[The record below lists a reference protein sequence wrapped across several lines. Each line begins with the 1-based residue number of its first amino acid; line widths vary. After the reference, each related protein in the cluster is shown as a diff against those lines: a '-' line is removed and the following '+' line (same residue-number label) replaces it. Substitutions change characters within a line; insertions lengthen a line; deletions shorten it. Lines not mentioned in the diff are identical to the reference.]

1 MTAATFSRKAIL
13 TSLFA
18 FSRDVL
24 ALAPLPECVKY
35 FEDAFG
41 LSSSYIYADS
51 DKLLQGVELVKK
63 VPRVVRSKLPDEVQ
77 RKITA
82 VGWSKFF
89 AYKEELVKSL
99 FDKKLNNFDGN
110 ENFPIFDRDEEI
122 KASARKIRKLKKN
135 CL

>member
-1 MTAATFSRKAIL
+1 M
-13 TSLFA
+13 
-18 FSRDVL
+18 
-24 ALAPLPECVKY
+24 
-35 FEDAFG
+35 
-41 LSSSYIYADS
+41 
-51 DKLLQGVELVKK
+51 LQGVQLAKK
-63 VPRVVRSKLPDEVQ
+63 VPRVVRTKLPDDVQ

-99 FDKKLNNFDGN
+99 CDKKLNYFDGK
-110 ENFPIFDRDEEI
+110 ENLPIFDRDEEI

>member
-1 MTAATFSRKAIL
+1 MTVAIFSIKAIQI
-13 TSLFA
+13 
-18 FSRDVL
+18 SRFVFFLVDL

-35 FEDAFG
+35 FEDIFS
-41 LSSSYIYADS
+41 LSSEYIYPDENRILNNVQLA
-51 DKLLQGVELVKK
+51 KK
-63 VPRVVRSKLPDEVQ
+63 VPRVIRNKLPTDVQ

-89 AYKEELVKSL
+89 AYKQELVKSL
-99 FDKKLNNFDGN
+99 QDRLLNYFDGK

>member
-1 MTAATFSRKAIL
+1 MTVAIYSIKATRISPSVFSLVA
-13 TSLFA
+13 
-18 FSRDVL
+18 L

-35 FEDAFG
+35 FEDIFG
-41 LSSSYIYADS
+41 LSSAYIYPDENRM
-51 DKLLQGVELVKK
+51 LQGVQLAKK
-63 VPRVVRSKLPDEVQ
+63 VPRVVRNKLSEDVQ

-82 VGWSKFF
+82 VGWSKFA

-99 FDKKLNNFDGN
+99 NDKKLNYFDGI

-122 KASARKIRKLKKN
+122 KSSARKIRKLKKN